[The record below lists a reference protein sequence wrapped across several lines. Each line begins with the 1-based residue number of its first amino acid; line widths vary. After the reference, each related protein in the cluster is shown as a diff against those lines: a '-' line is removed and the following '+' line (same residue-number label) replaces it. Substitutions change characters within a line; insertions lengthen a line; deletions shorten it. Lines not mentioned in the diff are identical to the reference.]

1 MEMEMGDKT
10 RTMKMKYKTKIKQNQ
25 ENKSNFPKPRF
36 ELLVI
41 ENNIML
47 YHLKD
52 GAINKIG
59 TG

>member
-1 MEMEMGDKT
+1 M
-10 RTMKMKYKTKIKQNQ
+10 
-25 ENKSNFPKPRF
+25 FPKPRF
-36 ELLVI
+36 ELLEI
-41 ENNIML
+41 EDNIAL

>member
-1 MEMEMGDKT
+1 M
-10 RTMKMKYKTKIKQNQ
+10 
-25 ENKSNFPKPRF
+25 FPKPRF
-36 ELLVI
+36 ELLI
-41 ENNIML
+41 RDDNIGL

>member
-1 MEMEMGDKT
+1 M
-10 RTMKMKYKTKIKQNQ
+10 
-25 ENKSNFPKPRF
+25 FPKPRF

-41 ENNIML
+41 EDNIAS